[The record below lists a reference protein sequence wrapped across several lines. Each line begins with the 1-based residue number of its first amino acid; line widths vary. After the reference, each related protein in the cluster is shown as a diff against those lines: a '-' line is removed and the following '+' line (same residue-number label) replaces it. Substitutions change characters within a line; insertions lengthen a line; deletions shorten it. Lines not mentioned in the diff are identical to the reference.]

1 MKTFNI
7 TDEDLYS
14 KFKSQCAL
22 NKKSMSEV
30 IMELMKEYVDRKQE
44 KS

>member
-7 TDEDLYS
+7 TDEDVYS
-14 KFKSQCAL
+14 KFKAQCAL

-30 IMELMKEYVDRKQE
+30 VMELMSEYVERNK
-44 KS
+44 K